1 MNRRTEIRLSR
12 RLFPPGGALALSGAL
27 VGMFLAGCGG
37 GVTAPDLFIVY
48 RTGSTPQARL
58 TLLVNEEGGVTCNG
72 RAAAQKLSDPQ
83 IVKAREIQEDLAKPS
98 SSHLSLPPRPG
109 SVLRYFVRDEG
120 GYVRFSDNSA
130 GQPDVF
136 RKMQLFVLQAS
147 QEICGLAE

>member
-1 MNRRTEIRLSR
+1 MIWHASTR
-12 RLFPPGGALALSGAL
+12 RLRRSFAPGGALALSGAL
-27 VGMFLAGCGG
+27 VGIFLAGCG

-98 SSHLSLPPRPG
+98 SSHVVLPPQPG
-109 SVLRYFVRDEG
+109 SVLRYFVRDES

-130 GQPDVF
+130 GQPEVF

-147 QEICGLAE
+147 QEICRLPE

>member
-1 MNRRTEIRLSR
+1 MKAHASLHRGPVS
-12 RLFPPGGALALSGAL
+12 LALSVAL
-27 VGMFLAGCGG
+27 VGTLLAGCG

-48 RTGSTPQARL
+48 RSGSTPQARL

-72 RAAAQKLSDPQ
+72 RTVTQKLSDQQ

-98 SSHLSLPPRPG
+98 SSHSSLPPRAG

-130 GQPDVF
+130 DQPDVF
-136 RKMQLFVLQAS
+136 RKMQLFVLQTS
-147 QEICGLAE
+147 QEICRLAE